1 MSLTPET
8 VGVIAGLTTSA
19 FWVLTT
25 IFFTAGGKRIGV
37 TAVNTLRMFF
47 AVILL
52 GATHLLIFKTFVP
65 QVPSN
70 MQWGA
75 LALSGFIGL
84 TICDQALFAAF
95 LDIGPRRALLVM
107 TSTPIFALTFGYLIL
122 HEKIG
127 IVALTGIAITI
138 AGIAWVVLQRQTSG
152 NGERH
157 PHLIRGYTLA
167 IIGSVCQSLGAMF
180 AKIGMGSGETAVDPL
195 AATLVRMIFGL
206 LCMTP
211 IVLVSYRM
219 VKKREPGSAKLRWT
233 PGILFTLGGTIFG
246 PFLGVWLSL
255 VAIRSVELGIAQT
268 LLSLSPVMI
277 LPFVGKLY
285 SEKLTRAAILGAVI
299 AVAGAGVISMSGRIE
314 QLIGMHDEL
323 PDEETGDAAGH
334 PAGER
339 PAHHSPRPDPRKV

>member
-1 MSLTPET
+1 MPISPET
-8 VGVIAGLTTSA
+8 AGIIAGLTTSA

-25 IFFTAGGKRIGV
+25 IFFTAGSKRIGV

-52 GATHLLIFKTFVP
+52 GATHFVLFKTVFP
-65 QVPSN
+65 QIPNS

-107 TSTPIFALTFGYLIL
+107 TSTPIFGLMFGYFFLQENVGL
-122 HEKIG
+122 
-127 IVALTGIAITI
+127 VALAGMFITI
-138 AGIAWVVLQRQTSG
+138 AGIVWVVLQRQSKSKD
-152 NGERH
+152 EH
-157 PHLIRGYTLA
+157 SKHIARGYTLA
-167 IIGSVCQSLGAMF
+167 LFGSVCQSLGAMF
-180 AKIGMGSGETAVDPL
+180 AKIGMSSGETAVDPL

-211 IVLVSYRM
+211 IVLISYRM
-219 VKKREPGSAKLRWT
+219 VKRREPGSSQFRWT
-233 PGILFTLGGTIFG
+233 PGLLFTLAGTVFG

-255 VAIRSVELGIAQT
+255 IAIRSVELGIAQT

-277 LPFVGKLY
+277 LPFVGRLY
-285 SEKLTRAAILGAVI
+285 SEKLTKAAVLGAVI
-299 AVAGAGVISMSGRIE
+299 AVAGAAVMSMSEMIE
-314 QLIGMHDEL
+314 DAIQFDVSHSADE
-323 PDEETGDAAGH
+323 
-334 PAGER
+334 
-339 PAHHSPRPDPRKV
+339 

>member
-1 MSLTPET
+1 MPISPET
-8 VGVIAGLTTSA
+8 AGIIAGLTTSA

-25 IFFTAGGKRIGV
+25 IFFTAGSKRIGV
-37 TAVNTLRMFF
+37 TAVNTARMFF

-52 GATHLLIFKTFVP
+52 GATHFILFKTAIP
-65 QVPSN
+65 QVPSA

-107 TSTPIFALTFGYLIL
+107 TSTPIFGLTFGYLFL
-122 HEKIG
+122 KESIG
-127 IVALTGIAITI
+127 LVSLAGMFITI
-138 AGIAWVVLQRQTSG
+138 LGIAWVVIQRQTKS
-152 NGERH
+152 NDEHSKHIR
-157 PHLIRGYTLA
+157 RGYILA
-167 IIGSVCQSLGAMF
+167 IFGSVCQSLGAMF
-180 AKIGMGSGETAVDPL
+180 AKIGMSSGESAVDPL

-211 IVLVSYRM
+211 IVLISYRM
-219 VKKREPGSAKLRWT
+219 VKRREPGSSKIRWT
-233 PGILFTLGGTIFG
+233 PGLLFTLAGAVFG

-255 VAIRSVELGIAQT
+255 IAIRSVELGIAQT

-285 SEKLTRAAILGAVI
+285 NEKLTKAAVLGAVI
-299 AVAGAGVISMSGRIE
+299 AVAGAAVMSMSDEIE
-314 QLIGMHDEL
+314 TAVGLTESD
-323 PDEETGDAAGH
+323 
-334 PAGER
+334 
-339 PAHHSPRPDPRKV
+339 

>member
-1 MSLTPET
+1 MPISPET
-8 VGVIAGLTTSA
+8 AGIIAGLTTSA

-37 TAVNTLRMFF
+37 TAVNTARMFF

-52 GATHLLIFKTFVP
+52 GVTHYILFKTAIP
-65 QVPSN
+65 QVPST
-70 MQWGA
+70 MQWVT

-107 TSTPIFALTFGYLIL
+107 TSTPIFGLTFGYLFL
-122 HEKIG
+122 KESIG
-127 IVALTGIAITI
+127 LVALAGMLITI
-138 AGIAWVVLQRQTSG
+138 LGIAWVVLQRQTKAKTEHSK
-152 NGERH
+152 H
-157 PHLIRGYTLA
+157 VTRGYILA
-167 IIGSVCQSLGAMF
+167 IFGSVCQSLGAMF
-180 AKIGMGSGETAVDPL
+180 AKMGMSSGETAVDPL

-211 IVLVSYRM
+211 IVLISYRM
-219 VKKREPGSAKLRWT
+219 VKRREPGSSKLQWT
-233 PGILFTLGGTIFG
+233 PGLLFTLAGAIFG

-255 VAIRSVELGIAQT
+255 IAIRSVELGIAQT

-285 SEKLTRAAILGAVI
+285 NERLTKAAVLGAVI
-299 AVAGAGVISMSGRIE
+299 AVAGAAVMSMSDEIE
-314 QLIGMHDEL
+314 SAIGLSE
-323 PDEETGDAAGH
+323 
-334 PAGER
+334 
-339 PAHHSPRPDPRKV
+339 PR